1 MWAVAASG
9 FFTDSYNLFTTNV
22 IIQAI
27 YFVYWPDDTT
37 TEKEFLINVTTLVGS
52 IVGQLIFGVLADKFG
67 RTRLYGVELVI
78 VIFSTLGVASAS
90 RGENTMNIL
99 AWLLVWRFVMGIG
112 IGAEYP
118 LSAVITTEQVYPLTL
133 MLNALTSISDG
144 RLHKHVRACWEP
156 CF

>member
-9 FFTDSYNLFTTNV
+9 FFTDAYNLFSTNV

-27 YFVYWPDDTT
+27 YFVYWPDDITT
-37 TEKEFLINVTTLVGS
+37 SKEFLINMATLVGS
-52 IVGQLIFGVLADKFG
+52 IVGMILFGVLADKFG

-90 RGENTMNIL
+90 TGVHSSLTGDNTMNIL
-99 AWLLVWRFVMGIG
+99 SWLLVWRFVMGIG

-118 LSAVITTEQVYPLTL
+118 LSAVITAE
-133 MLNALTSISDG
+133 
-144 RLHKHVRACWEP
+144 
-156 CF
+156 